1 MKRFKK
7 LDLVKLKISR
17 KLAFITI
24 GLVTSFLVSTNV
36 STINNPKVLLQ
47 TTQGKIGI
55 TLLPD
60 KAPLTVDHFLDLVQQ
75 KHYDGL
81 IFHRV
86 IANFMI
92 QGGGYTPE
100 LEYRDSGKSVEN
112 ESDNG
117 LSNLRGTIAM
127 ARNSDPD
134 SASAQFF
141 INVKDNSHLNYRE
154 GAAGYTV
161 FGFVTQGMQVVESIE
176 LVDTRIQL
184 GMPAV
189 PIQPI
194 VIESIK
200 RL

>member
-1 MKRFKK
+1 M
-7 LDLVKLKISR
+7 LKVAR

-36 STINNPKVLLQ
+36 STINNPTVLLQ

-55 TLLPD
+55 KLLPD
-60 KAPLTVDHFLDLVQQ
+60 KAPLTVDHFLELVKQ

-117 LSNLRGTIAM
+117 LSNRRGTIAM
-127 ARNSDPD
+127 ARNSDPN

-141 INVKDNSHLNYRE
+141 INVKDNSHLNSRE
-154 GAAGYTV
+154 GAVGYTV
-161 FGFVTQGMQVVESIE
+161 FGFVTQGMQVIESIE
-176 LVDTRIQL
+176 LVDTRTQL

>member
-1 MKRFKK
+1 MKRLKN
-7 LDLVKLKISR
+7 LNLVKPKISR

-60 KAPLTVDHFLDLVQQ
+60 KAPLTVDHFLELVQQ

-100 LEYRDSGKSVEN
+100 LEYRDSGKRVKN

-117 LSNLRGTIAM
+117 LPNSRGTIAM
-127 ARNSDPD
+127 ARTSDPD
-134 SASAQFF
+134 SASAQFY
-141 INVKDNSHLNYRE
+141 INVKNNNHLDFRE
-154 GAAGYTV
+154 NVMGYTV
-161 FGFVTQGMQVVESIE
+161 FGFVTKGIQVVESIE
-176 LVDTRIQL
+176 LVDTHIQR

>member
-1 MKRFKK
+1 MKRFKN
-7 LDLVKLKISR
+7 LNLNNLKISR

-36 STINNPKVLLQ
+36 SAINNPKVLIQ
-47 TTQGKIGI
+47 TTQGKIKI

-92 QGGGYTPE
+92 QAGGYTSE
-100 LEYRDSGKSVEN
+100 LEYRDSGKRVKN
-112 ESDNG
+112 ESNNG
-117 LSNLRGTIAM
+117 LSNSRGTIAM
-127 ARNSDPD
+127 ARTSDPN
-134 SASAQFF
+134 SASAQFY
-141 INVKDNSHLNYRE
+141 INVKDNNHLNYRD
-154 GAAGYTV
+154 GVMGYTV
-161 FGFVTQGMQVVESIE
+161 FGFVTLGMQVVENIE
-176 LVDTRIQL
+176 LVDTHIQQ

-194 VIESIK
+194 VIKSIK